1 MEAKKRFPLKRR
13 TNVDQTMS
21 FSSFS
26 KFFKQLLEK
35 QLKERITCLNAPT
48 AIKDSMLY
56 SLEAGGKR
64 IRPLLLFATLEAC
77 GENPENGLLLATAIE
92 MLHTYSL
99 IHDDLPSM
107 DNDDFR
113 RGKPTNHKV
122 FGEAI
127 AVLAGDAL
135 LTYSFQLI
143 ADIPDEIASPKTK
156 IQLISLLGR
165 TAGAEG
171 MVGGQVLD
179 MNGER
184 KRLSLEEL
192 QEIHIHKTGKLLQY
206 SVLAGAILAKTN
218 EENLKALEQFSYHLG
233 LAFQIRDDILDVEG
247 IEEKIGKPVGSDEIK
262 GKNTYPSLLSLEGAK
277 NALTTHIR
285 LAKESLATTTL
296 KPNLLLEITDIVGSR
311 DH

>member
-1 MEAKKRFPLKRR
+1 ME
-13 TNVDQTMS
+13 TMS

-26 KFFKQLLEK
+26 NFYKQLVDK
-35 QLKERITCLNAPT
+35 KLKESIECLNAPSV
-48 AIKDSMLY
+48 IKDSMLY

-64 IRPLLLFATLEAC
+64 IRPLLLFATMNAC
-77 GENPENGLLLATAIE
+77 GENPEKGLMVATAIE

-99 IHDDLPSM
+99 IHDDLPCM

-122 FGEAI
+122 FGDAI

-143 ADIPDEIASPKTK
+143 ADIPDDIASPQTK
-156 IQLISLLGR
+156 IQLVSLLAKSSGS
-165 TAGAEG
+165 EG

-179 MNGER
+179 IEGE
-184 KRLSLEEL
+184 KKKLTLEEL
-192 QEIHIHKTGKLLQY
+192 QKVHIHKTGKLLQY
-206 SVLAGAILAKTN
+206 SVLAGAILAN
-218 EENLKALEQFSYHLG
+218 ASQEDLKALEQFSYHLG
-233 LAFQIRDDILDVEG
+233 LAFQIQDDILDVEG
-247 IEEKIGKPVGSDEIK
+247 EEEKIGKPVGSDEEN

-277 NALTTHIR
+277 KALHSEIH
-285 LAKESLATTTL
+285 LAKECLEKCSLNP
-296 KPNLLLEITDIVGSR
+296 KRLLEIADLVGTR